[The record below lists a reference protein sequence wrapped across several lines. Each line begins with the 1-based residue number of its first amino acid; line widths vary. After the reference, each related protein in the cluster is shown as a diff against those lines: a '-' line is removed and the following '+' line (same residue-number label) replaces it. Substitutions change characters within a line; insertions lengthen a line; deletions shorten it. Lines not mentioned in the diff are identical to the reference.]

1 MKVEVRGKNIE
12 ITAALKDYATKR
24 LSKLE
29 KYIDDTRTAQ
39 VAMSVEG
46 EIQKVEVTI
55 PLNGLLLRGEER
67 QEDMYAAIDLVVDK
81 LEKQLDKYKT
91 KLFKRYRNTGLKQF
105 LVENHA
111 DSPEI
116 EIKEKSKPAEAFK
129 VVRTK
134 RFALKPMDEE
144 EAIMQM
150 NLLGHNFFVFFN
162 SQTEEVN
169 VVYKRKNGDYGLIE
183 PEL

>member
-24 LSKLE
+24 LSRLE
-29 KYIDDTRTAQ
+29 KYIDDVKTAQ

-55 PLNGLLLRGEER
+55 PLNGLILRGEER

-81 LEKQLDKYKT
+81 LEKQLNKYKT
-91 KLFKRYRNTGLKQF
+91 KLFKRYRDTGLKQV
-105 LVENHA
+105 LVENNG
-111 DSPEI
+111 
-116 EIKEKSKPAEAFK
+116 EKGKNNQVEPFK

-134 RFALKPMDEE
+134 KFALKPMDEE

-162 SQTEEVN
+162 SNTEEVN
-169 VVYKRKNGDYGLIE
+169 VVYKRKNRDYGLIE
-183 PEL
+183 PEF

>member
-24 LSKLE
+24 LSRLE
-29 KYIDDTRTAQ
+29 KYIDDVKVAQ

-46 EIQKVEVTI
+46 EMQKVEVTI
-55 PLNGLLLRGEER
+55 SLNGLLLRGEER

-81 LEKQLDKYKT
+81 LEKQLNKYKT
-91 KLFKRYRNTGLKQF
+91 KLFKRYRDTGLKQI
-105 LVENHA
+105 VAENA
-111 DSPEI
+111 M
-116 EIKEKSKPAEAFK
+116 KETKLEPFK

-162 SQTEEVN
+162 SKTEEVN
-169 VVYKRKNGDYGLIE
+169 VVYKRKNRDYGLIE
-183 PEL
+183 PEF